1 MSAQAALTTKHL
13 VSAVSIT
20 GTALAVSPRGKD
32 PKGVL
37 SWVYPGATTIED
49 IQVDF
54 SYRPPTATRKT
65 TKATLRAFVPKTYV
79 DSTTSLTLK
88 AGDNIAS
95 CEFTFPENATAVER
109 TKLVD
114 MFTSALGDTAV
125 RLALNSGDVMY

>member
-1 MSAQAALTTKHL
+1 MSAQAALSTKHA
-13 VSAVSIT
+13 VSAISIT

-37 SWVYPGATTIED
+37 SWVYPGTTTIED
-49 IQVDF
+49 ISVDF
-54 SYRPPTATRKT
+54 SYRPPTATRKS

-95 CEFTFPENATAVER
+95 CEFTFPENATATER
-109 TKLVD
+109 QKLVD
-114 MFTSALGDTAV
+114 IFTSALSDSAV
-125 RLALNSGDVMY
+125 RTALNSGDVMY